1 MLRHESPEALAED
14 FTRSNVDTSYET
26 DLLEAN
32 QQEYLYVLIEVVRFI
47 VVLMRDRLYRD
58 QLLLTERHLDGL
70 IDDANSTLELLTKL
84 STSFQSV
91 ETQTSTFRSQ
101 CETLLTEQRRLE
113 KLADEVGTDLYY
125 YSYLDTASRRLNA
138 PGAGKLVDDSA
149 FGDMIEDIDA
159 CIKFMESHVSTSAQG
174 RNFITDVFT
183 GELSRARL
191 VSCEIQRSA
200 DQSAASHRP
209 RFHHSARQN
218 LF

>member
-1 MLRHESPEALAED
+1 MGIIAALIRH
-14 FTRSNVDTSYET
+14 
-26 DLLEAN
+26 
-32 QQEYLYVLIEVVRFI
+32 
-47 VVLMRDRLYRD
+47 RLYRD

-149 FGDMIEDIDA
+149 FGDMIEDIDT
-159 CIKFMESHVSTSAQG
+159 CIKFMESHVSTPLQ
-174 RNFITDVFT
+174 
-183 GELSRARL
+183 
-191 VSCEIQRSA
+191 
-200 DQSAASHRP
+200 
-209 RFHHSARQN
+209 
-218 LF
+218 